1 MKYIAAY
8 LLCVIGGNHN
18 PTKDNVAEILKAAGA
33 ECDNAKLDALF
44 KEVEGKDAFEL
55 IAAGK
60 EKMATLGAAAPVAA
74 GAAAPAA
81 AAAAEE
87 KKEEEKKEEEEEEEE
102 DGDFGLDLFG

>member
-8 LLCVIGGNHN
+8 MLAVAAGKDK
-18 PTKDNVAEILKAAGA
+18 PTKDDVKAIIKAAEG
-33 ECDNAKLDALF
+33 EIEDAKLDALF
-44 KEVEGKDAFEL
+44 NELDGKDVNEL

-60 EKMATLGAAAPVAA
+60 EKMSAVPVAPVA
-74 GAAAPAA
+74 GAAASAA
-81 AAAAEE
+81 APAAEE